1 MNLSRFGSLPF
12 RLDGKAQRQLSDSMR
27 AGQARRKGNSMRIS
41 DFCFIFAATCALGGM
56 VLGIMMGLSQ
66 DFTLA
71 PAHAHLNLLG
81 WVTMAIYGLYH
92 RGVGRVSSVAGW
104 LQVGSGAAG
113 AAIMTGGL
121 GHYLVTGSDRF
132 FLLVLTGPILAVVA
146 MVIFLILVLAD
157 MRQRHGRTFEMTA
170 QSG

>member
-27 AGQARRKGNSMRIS
+27 ANRARRKGNSMRIS

-56 VLGIMMGLSQ
+56 VLGITMGLSQ

-92 RGVGRVSSVAGW
+92 RGVGRVSGWAGW
-104 LQVGSGAAG
+104 VQAGSGALG
-113 AAIMTGGL
+113 AAIMSAGL
-121 GHYLVTGSDRF
+121 GDYLITGSDRF
-132 FLLVLTGPILAVVA
+132 FLLVITGPILAVVA
-146 MVIFLILVLAD
+146 MAIFLILVLAD
-157 MRQRHGRTFEMTA
+157 MRQRHGRAFEMTA